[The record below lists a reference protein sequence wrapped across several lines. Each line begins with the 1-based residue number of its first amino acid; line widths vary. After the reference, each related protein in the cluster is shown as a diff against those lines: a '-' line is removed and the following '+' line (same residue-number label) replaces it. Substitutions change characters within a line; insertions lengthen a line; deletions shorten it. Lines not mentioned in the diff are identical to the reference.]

1 MLLPLECG
9 LESICCGSNRLTVT
23 LSLHLC
29 DLQVRELLVKLL
41 LCLGETAD
49 LAHGISLLAQRTLQI
64 ALKVADP
71 ILEV

>member
-1 MLLPLECG
+1 LLLPLECG
-9 LESICCGSNRLTVT
+9 LESICGSSNSLTIS
-23 LSLHLC
+23 LGLHLC
-29 DLQVRELLVKLL
+29 DFQVRELLVKLL

-49 LAHGISLLAQRTLQI
+49 LAHGISLLAQRTLQV